1 MRNATQS
8 SFIDKKD
15 LLRGFAFLLS
25 ALEQAA
31 RVAILE
37 DRTPR
42 DQFGSQGELET
53 TPAGPEA
60 LLDAPGSMLDNIRD
74 SFSQY
79 SESAL
84 QDGRTL
90 RNYDDGKIRLIN
102 VKSGVIQE
110 ERTTG
115 KMLISL
121 PNGRVIYQD
130 NPGEPLLVYDT
141 REEDCG
147 LGLMVASGYKAGLPW
162 SILPAESRRPD
173 AICIDMGW
181 LKRNWDDWFAYQW
194 DGAMRV
200 IDIARTEILEWDRRM
215 IVETP

>member
-141 REEDCG
+141 RGNHEP
-147 LGLMVASGYKAGLPW
+147 L
-162 SILPAESRRPD
+162 
-173 AICIDMGW
+173 
-181 LKRNWDDWFAYQW
+181 
-194 DGAMRV
+194 
-200 IDIARTEILEWDRRM
+200 IARVSLLRLATGSRYVYNFEDPCGTHLIDLESLEYFVMPPGSKPRQREKERRSGDPFQA
-215 IVETP
+215 IR